1 MRAYRPW
8 LAITLGV
15 VVLVFWQLISV
26 SGAVAEYF
34 LPAPTHII
42 DSLITSIGHANM
54 LGYAWVTLREA
65 ILGCML
71 AFAGAL
77 PLALA
82 LFHWP
87 LFSQTVLPYVAA
99 SQAIP
104 AIAIAPL
111 LVLWVGYGLFPVVL
125 LCAFMVFFPITIS
138 ILLGLRSINRDV
150 IEAARLDGNC
160 R

>member
-42 DSLITSIGHANM
+42 DSLITSIRHANM

-65 ILGCML
+65 ILGCMFANCAAL
-71 AFAGAL
+71 CGRKSSDSGYCDCAFAGVVGWL
-77 PLALA
+77 RLIPG
-82 LFHWP
+82 
-87 LFSQTVLPYVAA
+87 SAA
-99 SQAIP
+99 MC
-104 AIAIAPL
+104 L
-111 LVLWVGYGLFPVVL
+111 YGVFPDHYLYFTGAKVNQ
-125 LCAFMVFFPITIS
+125 S
-138 ILLGLRSINRDV
+138 
-150 IEAARLDGNC
+150 
-160 R
+160 